1 MSKERP
7 QRELPTWLW
16 LWLPPVMIV
25 LVYGFRIL
33 DDALYEHL
41 FRGEIGVIELATPV
55 ASFIGLGFG
64 ILALTKWR
72 LLPDRKA
79 VIWIAMVSFGAFYQ
93 TGEEISWGQQLYHW
107 ATPQEMAQLNDQD
120 ETNLH
125 NISSWFDQK
134 PRLLLELWVLIGGLI
149 LPLKRGLWRQSAPRR
164 DDWRDWFWPTWVCF
178 PTALLTI
185 LVRMPERLIKWG
197 LMEHHLKYNLPY
209 SEVQE
214 YYFALFLCIYLASV
228 YTRLQSQAID

>member
-1 MSKERP
+1 MSKERVC
-7 QRELPTWLW
+7 RELPAWLW

-33 DDALYEHL
+33 DDRLYESL
-41 FRGEIGVIELATPV
+41 FRGEMGVIELATPL

-64 ILALTKWR
+64 VMALTKWR

-79 VIWIAMVSFGAFYQ
+79 LVWVAMVSFGALYL
-93 TGEEISWGQQLYHW
+93 TGEEVSWGQQLYHW
-107 ATPQEMAQLNDQD
+107 ATPQELARINDQH

-134 PRLLLELWVLIGGLI
+134 PRLLLELWVLIGGVFM
-149 LPLKRGLWRQSAPRR
+149 PLKRGLWRSSPTANG
-164 DDWRDWFWPTWVCF
+164 DWRDWFWPTWVCF
-178 PTALLTI
+178 PTALLAI
-185 LVRMPERLIKWG
+185 GVKLPERLKDWG
-197 LMEHHLKYNLPY
+197 LMAHHLKYNLPY

-228 YTRLQSQAID
+228 HARLRSTG